1 MAMEFSKTEEESTE
15 GAIADVAEAAL
26 NEAANIAPE
35 TVKPY
40 VKAMQRAVQ
49 PVSTFIEGQLPR
61 ILATYST
68 VVQVWSK
75 AQNYQQYS
83 GIVVGLLM
91 MTFGGTFA
99 ATIAAVEAFR
109 QIAWEATKTNMSVLY
124 NQYQIAE
131 EAAKKDEDEHPRD
144 ASEDEQIAIRRRAL
158 VIFKAVDPDLISQA
172 AGAIWSGLFAVVCA
186 LRVKFAHAVALGVA
200 IGDMT
205 TGVVH
210 RHGEPILKEL
220 VGPSLHKWVPVLSR
234 WICRGISVMIAWTLQ
249 RIIITFHSSLRGA
262 NMFVDGCVQA
272 AIDRKM
278 IKKGQLPPRSS
289 ARYHGVVYIFASI
302 GFLWQVRSGFGLMF
316 PLNMLLFP
324 LTMFES
330 FLTLLVGTW
339 ATE

>member
-1 MAMEFSKTEEESTE
+1 MEFSKTEEESTE

-26 NEAANIAPE
+26 NEAANYAPE
-35 TVKPY
+35 TLKPY
-40 VKAMQRAVQ
+40 VKAAQRAVQ
-49 PVSTFIEGQLPR
+49 PISSFIENQLPR
-61 ILATYST
+61 VLAAYDALA
-68 VVQVWSK
+68 QAWGK

-83 GIVVGLLM
+83 GIFLGLLLM
-91 MTFGGTFA
+91 LFGGAFA

-109 QIAWEATKTNMSVLY
+109 QIAWEATKTNMSILY
-124 NQYQIAE
+124 KQYQIAE
-131 EAAKKDEDEHPRD
+131 DAAKKDEDEHPRD
-144 ASEDEQIAIRRRAL
+144 GSEDEQIALRRRAL
-158 VIFKAVDPDLISQA
+158 VIFKAVDPDLISNA

-186 LRVKFAHAVALGVA
+186 LRVKFAHAVSLGVA

-205 TGVVH
+205 TAVVH

-220 VGPSLHKWVPVLSR
+220 VGPSLHKWVPVVCR
-234 WICRGISVMIAWTLQ
+234 WMCRGLSITIAWTLQ
-249 RIIITFHSSLRGA
+249 RIIVAFHSSLRGA

-289 ARYHGVVYIFASI
+289 ARYNGVVQVFAVL
-302 GFLWQVRSGFGLMF
+302 GFLWQVRSGFGLIF
-316 PLNMLLFP
+316 PLNLLLLP

-339 ATE
+339 TTE